1 MTFTSLSRDRRQR
14 CTLNAYCFF
23 ALKTFPPPLEL
34 PWPHTHWKHS
44 SKPPWPSRAVYLL
57 VCGRAG
63 SWKQNKYRRFQS
75 RRGAYFVDCT
85 DTQTSSLFT
94 VYSLKTQR
102 IIQKNCVKGP
112 PVLTVLLRIARITFG
127 ESLRE
132 TRSLFFVLYCH
143 FWAEIISMVRHMYVR
158 RSPKWTVLPASA
170 CYSQRGEWAAFTLS
184 CSHSFG
190 LILNISG
197 SKTETRKA
205 EFSCFIFVCNLQML
219 FLPFQKDWYTKKLK
233 KKKRSLFWSL
243 RALAVVWV

>member
-1 MTFTSLSRDRRQR
+1 MLTVSLHLKHFPSP
-14 CTLNAYCFF
+14 LGA
-23 ALKTFPPPLEL
+23 ALTPHPP
-34 PWPHTHWKHS
+34 KHS

-63 SWKQNKYRRFQS
+63 SWKQNKYRGYQS

-94 VYSLKTQR
+94 VYSLKNSTQCT
-102 IIQKNCVKGP
+102 IQKNCAKEP
-112 PVLTVLLRIARITFG
+112 PVLTVLSRIARSTFRRKF
-127 ESLRE
+127 ERDPV
-132 TRSLFFVLYCH
+132 FVCVLYCH
-143 FWAEIISMVRHMYVR
+143 FWAEIISTVRHMYVR

-219 FLPFQKDWYTKKLK
+219 FLPFQKDWYTKKQNEK
-233 KKKRSLFWSL
+233 KRRSLFWSL

>member
-1 MTFTSLSRDRRQR
+1 MH
-14 CTLNAYCFF
+14 
-23 ALKTFPPPLEL
+23 
-34 PWPHTHWKHS
+34 HT
-44 SKPPWPSRAVYLL
+44 
-57 VCGRAG
+57 
-63 SWKQNKYRRFQS
+63 
-75 RRGAYFVDCT
+75 
-85 DTQTSSLFT
+85 
-94 VYSLKTQR
+94 
-102 IIQKNCVKGP
+102 KNCAKGP
-112 PVLTVLLRIARITFG
+112 PVLTVLSRIARSTFRRKF
-127 ESLRE
+127 ERDPV
-132 TRSLFFVLYCH
+132 FVCVLYCH

-219 FLPFQKDWYTKKLK
+219 FLPFQKDWYTKKQNEK
-233 KKKRSLFWSL
+233 KRRSLFWSL